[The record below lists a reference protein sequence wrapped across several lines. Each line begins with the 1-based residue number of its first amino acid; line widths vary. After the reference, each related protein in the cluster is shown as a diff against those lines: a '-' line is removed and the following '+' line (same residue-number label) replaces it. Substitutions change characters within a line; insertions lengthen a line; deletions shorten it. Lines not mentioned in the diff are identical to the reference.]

1 MDIKLHVQRQNPEGD
16 NKPYWMDF
24 ELEVPKHF
32 TLLDALIQVREEVD
46 ESLTLRCSCRSHIC
60 GSCSMRI
67 NGHAGLACKTKVSDL
82 DPSQIVVQPMGNMP
96 VVKDLIVDLEP
107 FWNKLY
113 SIKPY
118 LQPEGDP
125 PEREYV
131 VPNDSMLHLD
141 GVINCI
147 MCGAC
152 VSDCESLSVNPIFIG
167 PTALAK
173 EYRFVMD
180 PRDAA
185 DQDRM
190 TQMNGPGGVWDC
202 THCYQCVEV
211 CPKDVAPMER
221 IVAMRRI
228 MMDMGMN
235 GHNGAK
241 RSNAFVDIV
250 GEYGRL
256 DETRLLMRSL
266 SGVGELISSYSKVGW
281 RALWKGKLPPL
292 RPHRIPEAPA
302 IKRIFERTRQQRP
315 RRFKV
320 HRAEQEGIKA

>member
-1 MDIKLHVQRQNPEGD
+1 VDIQLKVRRQNPEGD
-16 NKPYWMDF
+16 QTPHWSEYTLD
-24 ELEVPKHF
+24 VPDHY

-46 ESLTLRCSCRSHIC
+46 ETLSLRCSCRSHIC
-60 GSCSMRI
+60 GSCGMRI
-67 NGHAGLACKTKVSDL
+67 NGHAGLACKTKIREL
-82 DPSQIVVQPMGNMP
+82 PRQITVEPMGNLP
-96 VVKDLIVDLEP
+96 VIKDLVVDLEP

-113 SIKPY
+113 SIDPFLKPA
-118 LQPEGDP
+118 GDP

-131 VPNDSMLHLD
+131 VPADTMLHLD

-152 VSDCESLSVNPIFIG
+152 VSDCESLSVNPLFIG

-185 DQDRM
+185 DRERLM
-190 TQMNGPGGVWDC
+190 QMNGPGGVWDC

-221 IVAMRRI
+221 IMAMRRM
-228 MMDMGMN
+228 MMDLGIQN
-235 GHNGAK
+235 HNGA
-241 RSNAFVDIV
+241 RRANAFVDLV

-266 SGVGELISSYSKVGW
+266 SGFGELLTYSRVGW
-281 RALWKGKLPPL
+281 RALWKGKLPPV
-292 RPHRIPEAPA
+292 RPHRLHSAATIR
-302 IKRIFERTRQQRP
+302 RIFERTRRQRP
-315 RRFKV
+315 RRFKLYE
-320 HRAEQEGIKA
+320 AQQEGVKA

>member
-1 MDIKLHVQRQNPEGD
+1 MDIKLKVRRQNPEAD
-16 NKPYWMDF
+16 NQPFWGEYAVT
-24 ELEVPKHF
+24 VPDYY
-32 TLLDALIQVREEVD
+32 TLLDALIKVREEVD
-46 ESLTLRCSCRSHIC
+46 ETLALRCSCRSHIC
-60 GSCSMRI
+60 GSCGMRI
-67 NGHAGLACKTKVSDL
+67 NGHATLACKTKLSDL
-82 DPSQIVVQPMGNMP
+82 DPASITVEPMGNMP
-96 VVKDLIVDLEP
+96 VIRDLVVDLEP

-118 LQPEGDP
+118 LQPATDP

-131 VPNDSMLHLD
+131 VPQDTMLHLD

-180 PRDAA
+180 PRDGA
-185 DQDRM
+185 DLDRLR
-190 TQMNGPGGVWDC
+190 QMNGPGGVWDC

-221 IVAMRRI
+221 IMAMRR
-228 MMDMGMN
+228 MVMDMGMEQN
-235 GHNGAK
+235 NGAK
-241 RSNAFVDIV
+241 RANAFMDLV

-266 SGVGELISSYSKVGW
+266 SGFGELLGYSKVGL
-281 RALWKGKLPPL
+281 RAPWKGKLPPM
-292 RPHRIPEAPA
+292 RPHRIPNAPA
-302 IKRIFERTRQQRP
+302 VRRILDRAKTQRP

-320 HRAEQEGIKA
+320 HQAQQEGIKA